1 MPKTNILLVDDVPE
15 NLIAL
20 EAVLG
25 KLDLNIVKA
34 TSGSEALRYVLE
46 YEFAMILL
54 DIHMPGMDG
63 LETAKLIRLRD
74 SSKNTPIIFLTAYQT
89 GDMEILQAYSV
100 GGIDF
105 LLKPIIPEILLYKV
119 EVLINLFNHNRI
131 LAAHTE
137 QLEQINLELAQ
148 QLETIQQLNG
158 QLEDANEQLEA
169 FVYSTTHDLRAP
181 LRIVQT
187 FGNILLDK
195 YMSGVAPEGRD
206 YLKRMMDKAQSMSH
220 LIDDLLNLAYA
231 SQSEI
236 SRQEVNVSQIAQ
248 GILDELMSLSP
259 ERHVKVKIQPNV
271 MANADKDLIK
281 IALDNLLG
289 NAWKFTSQCST
300 PVIEFHM
307 ITHQKQKVYLV
318 RDNGVGF
325 DMEQGNKLFKPFQ
338 RLHSKSQFDGT
349 GIGLTI
355 VRRIVERHGGSV
367 WFEAAVNYGATFY
380 FTLSNPSS

>member
-1 MPKTNILLVDDVPE
+1 MTKTNILVVDDVPE

-20 EAVLG
+20 EAVLA
-25 KLDLNIVKA
+25 KLNLNIVKA
-34 TSGSEALRYVLE
+34 SSGSEALRYALE

-54 DIHMPGMDG
+54 DLHMPGMDG

-74 SSKNTPIIFLTAYQT
+74 SSKNTPIIFLTAYQA

-131 LAAHTE
+131 LAAHSE
-137 QLEQINLELAQ
+137 QLEEINLELAQ
-148 QLETIQQLNG
+148 QLKTIQQLNTR
-158 QLEDANEQLEA
+158 LEDANEQLEA

-195 YMSGVAPEGRD
+195 YMADVAQEGRD

-236 SRQEVNVSQIAQ
+236 SRQEVNLSQIVQA
-248 GILDELMSLSP
+248 IMDEMMSLSP
-259 ERHVKVKIQPNV
+259 ERQVKVRIQPNV
-271 MANADKDLIK
+271 MAQADKDLIK

-289 NAWKFTSQCST
+289 NAWKFTSQCPS
-300 PVIEFHM
+300 PLIEFRV
-307 ITHQKQKVYLV
+307 IQHQKQKVYVV

-325 DMEQGNKLFKPFQ
+325 DM
-338 RLHSKSQFDGT
+338 
-349 GIGLTI
+349 
-355 VRRIVERHGGSV
+355 
-367 WFEAAVNYGATFY
+367 
-380 FTLSNPSS
+380 